1 MKKLIL
7 IFLLLTSISTTYAQE
22 KPLSI
27 LGFGGIGGPLLDS
40 GISYYAGLNPSYRLS
55 QRFSLE
61 GQLSYLFTNINST
74 FLSGNMGTSNTIN
87 TVVGG
92 RLYLMSEEKKTRL
105 YINTLLGLSYTQET
119 INNIVRNGDLNIGFS
134 GGVFIDRSNLVV
146 GVSFDAL
153 QFPILKLGYTFI

>member
-1 MKKLIL
+1 
-7 IFLLLTSISTTYAQE
+7 
-22 KPLSI
+22 
-27 LGFGGIGGPLLDS
+27 
-40 GISYYAGLNPSYRLS
+40 
-55 QRFSLE
+55 
-61 GQLSYLFTNINST
+61 
-74 FLSGNMGTSNTIN
+74 
-87 TVVGG
+87 
-92 RLYLMSEEKKTRL
+92 MSEEKKTRL